1 METYNKKDSFR
12 TGLNNM
18 YIQNEIEGTNKEYVD
33 NQLKAILSID
43 SGNNPS
49 TKDVLLGIENKSWIQ
64 VGVNERIFG
73 NPTLSNSSS
82 SNSEPHAWVLKF
94 ELSSLMSKELVN
106 GETLFAGIEHQ
117 NYNVRTQEIPLTISK
132 SVAQIIDK

>member
-1 METYNKKDSFR
+1 MEIKIGDLALLTFIDDFS
-12 TGLNNM
+12 
-18 YIQNEIEGTNKEYVD
+18 ED

-43 SGNNPS
+43 SGNHPS

-64 VGVNERIFG
+64 VGGNERIFG

-82 SNSEPHAWVLKF
+82 TNSEPHAWVLKF
-94 ELSSLMSKELVN
+94 VLSSLMSKELVN

-117 NYNVRTQEIPLTISK
+117 NYNVRTQEIPLSISI

>member
-1 METYNKKDSFR
+1 MEIKIGDLALLTFIDDFS
-12 TGLNNM
+12 
-18 YIQNEIEGTNKEYVD
+18 ED

-43 SGNNPS
+43 SGNHPS

-64 VGVNERIFG
+64 VGGNERIFG

-82 SNSEPHAWVLKF
+82 NSESHAWVLKF

-132 SVAQIIDK
+132 SVAQVIDK

>member
-1 METYNKKDSFR
+1 MEIKIGDLALLTFIDELS
-12 TGLNNM
+12 
-18 YIQNEIEGTNKEYVD
+18 ED

-43 SGNNPS
+43 SGNNSS
-49 TKDVLLGIENKSWIQ
+49 TKDELLGIENKSWIQ
-64 VGVNERIFG
+64 VGGNERIFG
-73 NPTLSNSSS
+73 NPTLSNSS